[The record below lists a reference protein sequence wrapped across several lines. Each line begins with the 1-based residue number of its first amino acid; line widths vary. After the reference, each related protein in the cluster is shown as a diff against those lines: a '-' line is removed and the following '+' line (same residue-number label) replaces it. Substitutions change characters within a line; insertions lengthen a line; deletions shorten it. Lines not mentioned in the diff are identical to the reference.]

1 MKEPNLGET
10 LGIIRQFDDLGRIC
24 IPKEIRKSLDIKDYD
39 AVEIFATKTGIFIR
53 KKGEIV

>member
-10 LGIIRQFDDLGRIC
+10 LGIIRQFDDLGRVC

-53 KKGEIV
+53 KKEN

>member
-1 MKEPNLGET
+1 MEEPNLGET

-39 AVEIFATKTGIFIR
+39 AAEIFATQRGIFIR
-53 KKGEIV
+53 KKEN